1 MTAFLIFFGTIAAL
15 IVASFFVPRQRNQ
28 EAAAQPAAAA
38 PVQPQAGHGATP
50 QGGNSVA
57 NWATSRNGII
67 AEVIV
72 GVIAIAFA
80 WYYWEKLPLAT
91 FVAGALAL
99 FLITKAGSMGKWIG
113 IPLMILVIFAGPNF
127 GKLTS
132 KWYAHTDQVI
142 EGKKD
147 LLPEILGSAIPSPG
161 KVTEGTTTTARFAGR
176 EADGSL
182 PVGIWSETTTIPAGC
197 SVKFNAG
204 IGTLYKVR
212 YRFYTT
218 EWKEHEGKGKGSPS
232 ASEIQFM
239 PLQKGVTGIPFS
251 MKCS

>member
-1 MTAFLIFFGTIAAL
+1 MATPSATPA
-15 IVASFFVPRQRNQ
+15 
-28 EAAAQPAAAA
+28 PAAAPGPKTITVPDQLQVGFTA
-38 PVQPQAGHGATP
+38 GTEAREGAKKVGAYAKQITASVVGIAVLIWAIVALIPYIKEKVPQGDNVSQGAGSQAG
-50 QGGNSVA
+50 
-57 NWATSRNGII
+57 
-67 AEVIV
+67 
-72 GVIAIAFA
+72 
-80 WYYWEKLPLAT
+80 
-91 FVAGALAL
+91 
-99 FLITKAGSMGKWIG
+99 
-113 IPLMILVIFAGPNF
+113 
-127 GKLTS
+127 
-132 KWYAHTDQVI
+132 
-142 EGKKD
+142 
-147 LLPEILGSAIPSPG
+147 
-161 KVTEGTTTTARFAGR
+161 TTATARFAGR